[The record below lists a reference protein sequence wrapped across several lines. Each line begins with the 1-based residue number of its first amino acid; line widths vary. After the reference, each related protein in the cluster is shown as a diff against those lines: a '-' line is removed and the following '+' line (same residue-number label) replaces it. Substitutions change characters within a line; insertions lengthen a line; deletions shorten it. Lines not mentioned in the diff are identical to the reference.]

1 MPVVTRS
8 QSASLKQDAVPL
20 NAKGFPSVGG
30 LTIPPATPVVK
41 KRKVKLVSLVTE
53 AEFIEL
59 GRNKYSKDPSGKF
72 PIVIKASEM
81 EYSIV
86 CRMNMTKETAIYGK
100 WAVAP
105 DGYYWKYFTQKC
117 YYSFEWYDLCPIPK

>member
-8 QSASLKQDAVPL
+8 QSASLKQEAVPL

-53 AEFIEL
+53 AELIEL
-59 GRNKYSKDPSGKF
+59 GLNKYSKDPSGKGIF
-72 PIVIKASEM
+72 DCLPN
-81 EYSIV
+81 EYDQRDRYIRQMGRCARWILLEIFYAKMLLLV
-86 CRMNMTKETAIYGK
+86 
-100 WAVAP
+100 
-105 DGYYWKYFTQKC
+105 
-117 YYSFEWYDLCPIPK
+117 